1 MPAALILCALI
12 IIALAFCIV
21 STIYYFKGKGKK
33 IKITVVKKRKTFYST
48 LNQITYS
55 TAITTHY
62 TIDCTYENSA
72 KIHTLGCEWGTYE
85 RLRKNR
91 SYIVTVKMGEIIKV
105 HKK

>member
-1 MPAALILCALI
+1 MPAGLI
-12 IIALAFCIV
+12 IIVVIALCIAFI
-21 STIYYFKGKGKK
+21 IYCYKGKGKK

-55 TAITTHY
+55 NAITTHY
-62 TIDCTYENSA
+62 TIDCTYDNSA
-72 KIHTLGCEWGTYE
+72 RIHTLGCEWGIYE

>member
-1 MPAALILCALI
+1 MTAALILCAFI
-12 IIALAFCIV
+12 FVVIALFIIF
-21 STIYYFKGKGKK
+21 TIYYFKGKGKI
-33 IKITVVKKRKTFYST
+33 IKITVLKKRKTFYST
-48 LNQITYS
+48 LKQVTYS
-55 TAITTHY
+55 TEVSAHY

-91 SYIVTVKMGEIIKV
+91 SYTVTVKMGEIIKV